1 METLE
6 TLETLEALLLIALIY
21 LIKVAVV
28 FVILIFIRPVYQN
41 WGATPEEISQSL
53 PGDNLVPSP
62 KLMSTRAI
70 DINAPAQQVWPWIV
84 QMGYDRAGWY
94 NYDLISRCLGMA
106 DYVDGW
112 RSSQRIVPE
121 LQNLKVRDRLRLSKR
136 KGYVVTDIKAH
147 KLLILF
153 GKGVG
158 DLHSWVYVCVPSDNG
173 LKTRLIVRHR
183 NKYSGWLNK
192 LLFEC
197 LDIGFFIMERGHLLG
212 LKRLAEESSSCAAQ
226 L

>member
-1 METLE
+1 MQ
-6 TLETLEALLLIALIY
+6 TLEALLLIALIY
-21 LIKVAVV
+21 LIKAAVV

-41 WGATPEEISQSL
+41 WGTGPEEISQAL

-62 KLMSTRAI
+62 KLISTRAI

-84 QMGYDRAGWY
+84 QMGYGRAGWY
-94 NYDLISRCLGMA
+94 NYDIISRCMGMA
-106 DYVDGW
+106 DYVGGW
-112 RSSQRIVPE
+112 RSSRWIVPE
-121 LQNLKVRDRLRLSKR
+121 LQNLQVRDRVRLSKH
-136 KGYVVTDIKAH
+136 KGYIVTDIQAN
-147 KLLILF
+147 KLLVLF
-153 GKGVG
+153 GKGVRN
-158 DLHSWVYVCVPSDNG
+158 LHSWVYVCVPTDNG

-212 LKRLAEESSSCAAQ
+212 IKRLAENSSSCGAQ